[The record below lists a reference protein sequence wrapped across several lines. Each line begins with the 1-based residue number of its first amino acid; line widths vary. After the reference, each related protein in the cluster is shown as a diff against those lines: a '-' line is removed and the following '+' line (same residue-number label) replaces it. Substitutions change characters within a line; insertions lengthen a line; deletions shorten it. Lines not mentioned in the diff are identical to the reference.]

1 MKQGFFNNRFSGFI
15 YLHPQIL
22 SIRMSRFI
30 ILFFLTLYLG
40 FLFSIPSAQA
50 QDKRS
55 PFYQENKYADYP
67 VITFRENFLNLPVY
81 YINGEKSKPQEV
93 RAYLE
98 ILPGDAQ
105 DFTANTAKL
114 RIGHALYLTSLGIGL
129 GSTAYL
135 YTNELRQDDYLPFF
149 IMTVGGSLLGNIGGG
164 MESNAKMHLSNI
176 LENYNFVIDSDR
188 LGSHCLK
195 MKIEGNLIGQK
206 INIYDGPNMLN
217 KAQIRTLMEN
227 RPDMYADYEK
237 AIRKQTFANILD
249 VADLG
254 LTLVFT
260 WYFISPQFQSST
272 PNDILLPLVFTNLGL
287 SIVSGQVRRSARNLT
302 RSALDRYNFGDTAVP
317 VSRNS
322 FYQPPIANFVSF
334 GIPLEGRGK

>member
-1 MKQGFFNNRFSGFI
+1 MKGKTVFTLAFVFHLLVFGIF
-15 YLHPQIL
+15 PL
-22 SIRMSRFI
+22 SAI
-30 ILFFLTLYLG
+30 
-40 FLFSIPSAQA
+40 QA

-81 YINGEKSKPQEV
+81 YVNGEKASPKEV

-105 DFTANTAKL
+105 DFTANITKL
-114 RIGHALYLTSLGIGL
+114 RIGSALYKASLGVSL
-129 GSTAYL
+129 GSIVYL
-135 YTNELRQDDYLPFF
+135 NTNELRQQDYTAFF
-149 IMTVGGSLLGNIGGG
+149 LVTFGSMVLGSVGGG
-164 MESNAKMHLSNI
+164 MERNGKMHLSNN
-176 LENYNFVIDSDR
+176 LETYNYVIDKDR
-188 LGSHCLK
+188 LGSHYLK

-237 AIRKQTFANILD
+237 AIRKQTFANALD
-249 VADLG
+249 LTRLG
-254 LTLVFT
+254 LQLVFT

-287 SIVSGQVRRSARNLT
+287 SIISGQVRRSARNLT
-302 RSALDRYNFGDTAVP
+302 RTALDRYNFGDAAVP
-317 VSRNS
+317 LSRNS
-322 FYQPPIANFVSF
+322 FYHPPIANFVSF

>member
-1 MKQGFFNNRFSGFI
+1 MKSRLNIQIFFWLV
-15 YLHPQIL
+15 LHWLKSNFLNPTFLFLSFLSLL
-22 SIRMSRFI
+22 SIHS
-30 ILFFLTLYLG
+30 L
-40 FLFSIPSAQA
+40 QA

-81 YINGEKSKPQEV
+81 YIKGEKASPQEV

-98 ILPGDAQ
+98 IMPGDAQ
-105 DFTANTAKL
+105 DFTANISKL
-114 RIGHALYLTSLGIGL
+114 RIGSALYFAGRAVSLG
-129 GSTAYL
+129 TMAYL
-135 YTNELRQDDYLPFF
+135 FNTELSQENYTTFF
-149 IMTVGGSLLGNIGGG
+149 LVTLGGEVLESVGGG
-164 MESNAKMHLSNI
+164 MERNAKMHLSNI
-176 LENYNFVIDSDR
+176 LESYNYVIDKDR
-188 LGSHCLK
+188 LGSHYLK

-217 KAQIRTLMEN
+217 KAQIRTLMES
-227 RPDMYADYEK
+227 RPDMFADYEK
-237 AIRKQTFANILD
+237 AIRKQNFANILD
-249 VADLG
+249 WTGLG
-254 LTLVFT
+254 LQLVFT

-272 PNDILLPLVFTNLGL
+272 PNDILLPLIFTNLGL

-302 RSALDRYNFGDTAVP
+302 RSALDRYNFGDAAVP

-322 FYQPPIANFVSF
+322 VYQPPIANFVSF

>member
-1 MKQGFFNNRFSGFI
+1 
-15 YLHPQIL
+15 
-22 SIRMSRFI
+22 MSRFI

-105 DFTANTAKL
+105 DFTTNTAKL
-114 RIGHALYLTSLGIGL
+114 RIGHALNMTGRIIGL
-129 GSTAYL
+129 GPLAYL
-135 YTNELRQDDYLPFF
+135 YTQELRQQDYTAFF
-149 IMTVGGSLLGNIGGG
+149 LVTFGSMVIRSVGQG
-164 MESNAKMHLSNI
+164 MENNAKMHLNNI
-176 LENYNFVIDSDR
+176 LETYNFVIDQHR
-188 LGSHCLK
+188 LGSHYLK

-227 RPDMYADYEK
+227 RTDMYADYEK

-260 WYFISPQFQSST
+260 WYFISPQFQSSAT
-272 PNDILLPLVFTNLGL
+272 NDILLPLIFTDIGLG
-287 SIVSGQVRRSARNLT
+287 IISGQVRRSARNLT
-302 RSALDRYNFGDTAVP
+302 RSALDRYNFGDAAVP

-322 FYQPPIANFVSF
+322 INFPPITNFVSF